1 MTTADRVFARGRS
14 LSFDWG
20 TLPPNAPSRPS
31 PCSRLGRTAS
41 VLQPGDF
48 DYATYAPPGTNCA
61 DCNKPIKSTQVA
73 RRTDS
78 PNVTYRHF
86 PEDCPAK
93 EKS

>member
-1 MTTADRVFARGRS
+1 M
-14 LSFDWG
+14 
-20 TLPPNAPSRPS
+20 
-31 PCSRLGRTAS
+31 
-41 VLQPGDF
+41 LQPGDF